1 MRIID
6 QLVYKITG
14 DTKGFEDSMKRSD
27 KSVDLLAKALTGL
40 SAVAIAGAIKKLG
53 DMTIAVG
60 ANLDHIEKLSQKIG
74 LSTKGFQEWS
84 FIMQQNGASIDGL
97 QMGLKTLS
105 QMADQ
110 ATQGGAEQIKMF
122 QRLGVE
128 YTDING
134 QIKDQETLFNET
146 VEALAGMTNATERT
160 ALASR
165 LLGRSATELAPL
177 LNSGKEAIEA
187 TRAEAHALG
196 AVFEDDVI
204 DKGVEL
210 SNALGRLTASF
221 TALKTG
227 ALSPLIP
234 AITGLANLL
243 AGADT
248 AGLALD
254 KTTNDLLKTSSKY
267 KELMGLLKQPVEN
280 LTEAERER
288 LEVLAEIA
296 RLESE
301 DLMKEM
307 AKAYDK
313 TTAKIEEQK
322 GVVESY
328 QLIEAEIN
336 ERLEERAK
344 WEAELAQL
352 EGQRYEDLSKAQK
365 ATYRTATSQ
374 LEQLQSQASLED
386 ELRVTNLER
395 LDAQKKV
402 DSMLSQQEAK
412 VRQLAQAYREGTIE
426 IELYTEEGSDLF
438 EKIKAQADVFDK
450 QESGIKRARETF
462 SKYTISTAEGAEKLV
477 ETFTKLANSTN
488 LSTEKQSYYAEMLRL
503 VGERQSELAQKAL
516 EEAQSVE
523 ELESARSDLIATM
536 EQELANIDK
545 YGKVFG
551 ESFDVASA
559 KTALLE
565 NAIKALIDSGLDPM
579 GEVVQGLRTQLTELG
594 YDFVEVAEEVEEAL
608 PPIGAFAS
616 GLDNLNARLIVTGDE
631 LAYTRGLISLMENHL
646 IGLVQNG
653 LDPTS
658 KAYEDWAKQIDVL
671 KNKLAEQEKA
681 LLDVGEVATQ
691 VMGGI
696 SGMLSQVG
704 SLQKAMYDA
713 RIQQIDSQLQAE
725 LQAID
730 DRLQAELEAN
740 GLTEETTLQRL
751 EREYEEAKR
760 IGDLQLAE
768 SKRVELERVRLT
780 QEADDERA
788 RIAQEYD
795 DEKKRIEIEAMKRQ
809 KEIAIFQAVIDTAS
823 AIIANLKTWWMIPLI
838 TATGALQLSAI
849 QAQPIPSF
857 DVGSIRIPQDTQAM
871 VHRDEMILPAPMAQ
885 QAREE
890 GITITPTGGGDP
902 IHLALYLDSRM
913 IGETVVE
920 GINRGQYGRIEAR
933 VIK

>member
-27 KSVDLLAKALTGL
+27 KSVDLFAKALTGL

-53 DMTIAVG
+53 DMTIAV
-60 ANLDHIEKLSQKIG
+60 ATNLDHIEKLSQKIG
-74 LSTKGFQEWS
+74 LSQKGFQEWS
-84 FIMQQNGASIDGL
+84 FIMQQNETTIDGL

-105 QMADQ
+105 QVADQ
-110 ATQGGAEQIKMF
+110 ATQGGEEQIKMF
-122 QRLGVE
+122 RRLGVE
-128 YTDING
+128 YEDING
-134 QIKDQETLFNET
+134 QVKDQETLFNET
-146 VEALAGMTNATERT
+146 MEALAGMTNATERT
-160 ALASR
+160 ALASK
-165 LLGRSATELAPL
+165 LLGRSATELAPI

-227 ALSPLIP
+227 ALSPIIP
-234 AITGLANLL
+234 VITGLANLL

-248 AGLALD
+248 AGLKLAE
-254 KTTNDLLKTSSKY
+254 TTGKLITASGRY
-267 KELMGLLKQPVEN
+267 KELMELSQKPVKD
-280 LTEAERER
+280 LTEEERQR
-288 LEVLAEIA
+288 LEVLTQLA
-296 RLESE
+296 RIEAQQAFSE
-301 DLMKEM
+301 
-307 AKAYDK
+307 ASKAYDK
-313 TTAKIEEQK
+313 QAKQIKELTDSLSAYTVGEK
-322 GVVESY
+322 AHLLVNKDRA
-328 QLIEAEIN
+328 EAESRLAELRDRNLKAGQEGYAEMMALQNILAMS
-336 ERLEERAK
+336 EEKRLEAAGRTIERDMANQRELDIINGK
-344 WEAELAQL
+344 REASI
-352 EGQRYEDLSKAQK
+352 R
-365 ATYRTATSQ
+365 
-374 LEQLQSQASLED
+374 
-386 ELRVTNLER
+386 N
-395 LDAQKKV
+395 
-402 DSMLSQQEAK
+402 
-412 VRQLAQAYREGTIE
+412 LAQAHIDGTIDIRNYIAVNEDLATE
-426 IELYTEEGSDLF
+426 IL
-438 EKIKAQADVFDK
+438 AQVKVFDD
-450 QESGIKRARETF
+450 QQSGVKKAREAF
-462 SKYTISTAEGAEKLV
+462 AEYTISTVESAEKLT
-477 ETFTKLANSTN
+477 ETFTKLASNTK
-488 LSTEKQSYYAEMLRL
+488 LSTEQQSYYAEMLCL
-503 VGERQSELAQKAL
+503 VGERQAELAQKAL

-523 ELESARSDLIATM
+523 ELESAREELIKTTNK
-536 EQELANIDK
+536 ELENIEK

-579 GEVVQGLRTQLTELG
+579 GEEVQNLKLQLDELAVV
-594 YDFVEVAEEVEEAL
+594 VEDEAL

-616 GLDNLNARLIVTGDE
+616 GLDNLNTRLTVTGDE

-646 IGLVQNG
+646 IDLVANG

-658 KAYEDWAKQIDVL
+658 EAYKDWAKQIDIL

-681 LLDVGEVATQ
+681 LLDVGEVSRQ

-696 SGMLSQVG
+696 SGMLSQIG

-713 RIQQIDSQLQAE
+713 RIQQIDEE
-725 LQAID
+725 LQAKLKADGLMAESTIE
-730 DRLQAELEAN
+730 RLQ
-740 GLTEETTLQRL
+740 
-751 EREYEEAKR
+751 REYDEAKR
-760 IGDLQLAE
+760 VGDLQLAE
-768 SKRVELERVRLT
+768 NKRVELERTKLVE
-780 QEADDERA
+780 EAD
-788 RIAQEYD
+788 Q
-795 DEKKRIEIEAMKRQ
+795 EKKRIEIEAMKRQ
-809 KEIAIFQAVIDTAS
+809 KEIAIFQAIIDTAS

-871 VHRDEMILPAPMAQ
+871 VHRDEMILPAPMAE
-885 QAREE
+885 QARSE